1 MQRGLG
7 SQLVCAVLTAAMTM
21 ACVGSARTEPD
32 YLADMVNSSKAV
44 VSSLETAR
52 LAADAVAQRRSTA
65 PYTSL
70 VMSESET
77 DTDSVITSFS
87 SVQPPSPELDAAR
100 AELITTM
107 EEAASLL
114 GDLRIAAFRDDSR
127 TLVRIAKGIPDVRER
142 LKAIARAAQS

>member
-1 MQRGLG
+1 MPRGVG
-7 SQLVCAVLTAAMTM
+7 SIVSLALLAAL
-21 ACVGSARTEPD
+21 AAGCVGPARAEAD
-32 YLADMVNSSKAV
+32 YLQDMVNSANAV

-70 VMSESET
+70 QLSESET
-77 DTDSVITSFS
+77 DVQSVITSFS

-100 AELITTM
+100 ADLIASM

-127 TLVRIAKGIPDVRER
+127 TLVRVAEGVPDVRDR
-142 LKAIARAAQS
+142 LKAIALAAQA